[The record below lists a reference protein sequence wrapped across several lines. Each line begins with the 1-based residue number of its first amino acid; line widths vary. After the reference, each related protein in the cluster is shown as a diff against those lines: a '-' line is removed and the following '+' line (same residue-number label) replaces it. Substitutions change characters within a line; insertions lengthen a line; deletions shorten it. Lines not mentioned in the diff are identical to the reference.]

1 MILGR
6 GTEIPHATWHGCK
19 KKKKKEN
26 TEWPESGYFQV
37 NPHDANIPFE
47 LVSHESSG

>member
-6 GTEIPHATWHGCK
+6 GTRSHMLRGMAA
-19 KKKKKEN
+19 KKKEN